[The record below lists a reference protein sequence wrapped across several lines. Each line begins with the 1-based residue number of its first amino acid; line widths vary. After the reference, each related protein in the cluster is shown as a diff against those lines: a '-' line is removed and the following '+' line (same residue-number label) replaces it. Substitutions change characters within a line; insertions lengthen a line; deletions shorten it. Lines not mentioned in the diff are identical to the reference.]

1 MAEDAQGSVVE
12 GQGSPALTQTDIG
25 QTTAPADALLGSSD
39 RNLLDWRSSFPE
51 NLRLDPTVQKYR
63 TPDEAAKALVSQQEM
78 LGRALFLPKAEP
90 GTEEYLSGMQKVY
103 ERLGRPET
111 ADKYEF
117 KAPEGKTL
125 EPEIQKRFGAAFHK
139 AGLSQEQAAEVVA
152 EYWRSVEYAE
162 QVRAGQEARSYED
175 GRKSLYAEFGAAT
188 ENVLLGAKRFFDHFG
203 AGAFGGEAGEKA
215 WEQIMDARLPD
226 GSRLANSP
234 YILAAFHEAGKRIG
248 EGEFYDTPFYQAGLN
263 SLDTINK
270 REAELLDKEMKGE
283 MLTPQERAEQQ
294 QIYQQLGRLRQRGQR
309 V

>member
-1 MAEDAQGSVVE
+1 MAEETQGSDA
-12 GQGSPALTQTDIG
+12 GHGSPTATQTDTTQ

-78 LGRALFLPKAEP
+78 LGRALFLPRAEP
-90 GTEEYLSGMQKVY
+90 GTDEYLSGMQKVY
-103 ERLGRPET
+103 ERLGRPDT

-117 KAPEGKTL
+117 TAPEGKTL

-152 EYWRSVEYAE
+152 EYWRSVDYAA
-162 QVRAGQEARSYED
+162 QVRAGQEARSYEE
-175 GRKSLYAEFGAAT
+175 GRKALYAEFGAAT
-188 ENVLLGAKRFFDHFG
+188 ENVQQGAKRFFDHFG

-215 WEQIMDARLPD
+215 WEQIMEARLED

-283 MLTPQERAEQQ
+283 VLSAQERAEQQ
-294 QIYQQLGRLRQRGQR
+294 QIYQQLSRLRQRGQR